1 MSGGIDTSR
10 HPKRRVDGTG
20 WVNPYTIAAPSLD
33 AHLSEMG
40 DTHINPP
47 ADSPDPSAFKAG
59 AT

>member
-10 HPKRRVDGTG
+10 HPKRRVDGSD
-20 WVNPYTIAAPSLD
+20 WVNPFSIAAPTLD

-40 DTHINPP
+40 DSGGTPP
-47 ADSPDPSAFKAG
+47 ADVPDASEFTKA